1 MDKFDDKLCAPYTL
15 EGSGERARHGV
26 LIIHGFGGS
35 PAQLRLLAQS
45 INELGYTVKGL
56 LLPGHCTTL
65 EDMARVSWQDY
76 IAAVRVGWDE
86 LAARCDDVSPI
97 GLSMGGLLSL
107 IMCAGCPARACITL
121 SAAIKP
127 TNKLAPL
134 SPVLKYVLPPVMRWP
149 ERFMNRGEDFLN
161 EYDYGYHGLP
171 LRRVADL
178 MHLSRMAQDAL
189 KDVRC
194 PLLVIQSDFD
204 PTVQPVSAE
213 IIMRG
218 TASERKKLVRLPHP
232 AHIIT
237 LGPDRKTVTDETC
250 AWLESVT
257 D

>member
-1 MDKFDDKLCAPYTL
+1 MDKFDNELCAPYTL
-15 EGSGERARHGV
+15 EGMGTRARHGV

-35 PAQLRLLAQS
+35 PAQLRPLAER
-45 INELGYTVKGL
+45 INGMGYTVKGL

-76 IAAVRVGWDE
+76 ISAVRAGWDE
-86 LAARCDDVSPI
+86 LSARCDDVVPI

-107 IMCAGCPARACITL
+107 IMCAERSARACITL

-127 TNKLAPL
+127 TNRLAPL

-149 ERFMNRGEDFLN
+149 ERFMNRGEDFLY

-178 MHLSRMAQDAL
+178 MHLSHMAQLAL
-189 KDVRC
+189 SDVRC
-194 PLLVIQSDFD
+194 PLLVIQSNLD

-218 TASERKKLVRLPHP
+218 AGAEKKKLVKLSHA

-237 LGPDRKTVTDETC
+237 LGPDRDIVSDETC

-257 D
+257 G